1 MSNNRERYRQM
12 EKYMTIA
19 LLADAVLFTLFL
31 LFAGLGIVWLKV
43 LTAAIAIVLSLLC
56 LAYLFLTKELAK
68 RRSLWMSVS
77 AGAVLVCIIAS
88 LILNYPSVSP
98 LKDKEK
104 ETAGSTTA
112 CVPVNVPYYYM

>member
-56 LAYLFLTKELAK
+56 LAYLFITKELTK

>member
-56 LAYLFLTKELAK
+56 LAYLFITKELAK